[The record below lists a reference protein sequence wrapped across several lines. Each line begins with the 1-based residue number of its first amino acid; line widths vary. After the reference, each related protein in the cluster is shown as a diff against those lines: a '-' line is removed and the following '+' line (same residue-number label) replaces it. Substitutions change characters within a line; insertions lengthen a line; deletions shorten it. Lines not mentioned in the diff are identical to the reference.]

1 MPIKANTPP
10 DDTVVFAVRAWNM
23 MGGKIEWT
31 ALEIVAEI
39 IGITDIEQLLAQ
51 LEQIREYGAQRNQD

>member
-1 MPIKANTPP
+1 
-10 DDTVVFAVRAWNM
+10 M